1 VQRSPDTPDDTP
13 ERVRAALEREL
24 AQVRSPEEAEAI
36 LRRIAELTQGATEQ
50 TAADAAAQA
59 ARPPAAEIDATAQRI
74 ATPETE
80 AAAVL
85 SKTAAEAVAP
95 TPEAAAVVEGAQE
108 ALGTRPAPGVPAPSV
123 VRRGRQLLKDAVLR
137 QMDPLHR
144 LDAQIYLA
152 VNRLP
157 HSPAA
162 DRFANYVTVLT
173 VGGWIWM
180 VVVGVAALFGVPGSR
195 RALREIVPIV
205 AGATWIVEYPTKTL
219 FRRRRPF
226 IDIVRALVVG
236 KKPGSWSFPS
246 GHTAAAFAT
255 ALVMSGHWRRL
266 TPVFYAAAS
275 GIGFSRVYVGAHY
288 PGDVASGALLG
299 TALAEVLRLG
309 VRAGLARVLPERSKA
324 NAPLPLPGA

>member
-1 VQRSPDTPDDTP
+1 
-13 ERVRAALEREL
+13 VRAALEREL
-24 AQVRSPEEAEAI
+24 AQVRSPEEADAV

-50 TAADAAAQA
+50 TAADAAGQA
-59 ARPPAAEIDATAQRI
+59 ARPPAAEIDATAERA
-74 ATPETE
+74 ATPESE

-85 SKTAAEAVAP
+85 SKAAAEAVAP

-108 ALGTRPAPGVPAPSV
+108 ALGTRPVPGTPPSV

-144 LDAQIYLA
+144 LDAQVYLA

-157 HSPAA
+157 HPPAA
-162 DRFANYVTVLT
+162 DRVANYVTVLT

-195 RALREIVPIV
+195 RALREVVPTV
-205 AGATWIVEYPTKTL
+205 AAATWIVESPTKML
-219 FRRRRPF
+219 FRRQRPF

-255 ALVMSGHWRRL
+255 ALVMSAHWRRL

-309 VRAGLARVLPERSKA
+309 FRAGLARVLPERSKA
-324 NAPLPLPGA
+324 NVPRLSCGA